1 VGDLSI
7 SAEAALAPRRVPGD
21 RALALVVATAFFMEQ
36 LDSTVITTALP
47 AMAGSFQVNPLH
59 MSMALTAYLVSLTAF
74 IPASGRLADWFG
86 GRRVFCAALAVFTVS
101 SVLCS
106 YANTLWAL
114 VAARFVQGIGG
125 AMMVPVGRLVLLRT
139 VPKARVVRAMAWVLM
154 PTMVAPILGPLVGGF
169 LVTYFSWRWI
179 FYINIPI
186 GIAGFVAA
194 LVLFPDHRHERT
206 EAFDT
211 LGLAVSALALS
222 CFVIGLELLNWG
234 AVDRVYGFLLLAA
247 AIGCGFAYARHA
259 RRYPH
264 PILDFTLTR
273 IPTFAIAMWA
283 GTLFRIGIS
292 AVPFLL
298 PMMLQLGFGLSAL
311 RSGLL
316 TFSSG
321 VAAFAVKAT
330 TVQILRRVGY
340 RDAMIW
346 NSVLASLFLALCA
359 FFRPAWPR
367 TLLYG
372 VLLLGGFVRSLQFN
386 ALGTIAFAD
395 VPQGRM
401 SAATSLHSVT
411 QQVSGTAGISI
422 SAAILAGTV
431 LLRGH
436 TRPELA
442 DFSVS
447 FLTIAAI
454 SAFSVPYCLRLARD
468 AGAEL
473 SGQRTS

>member
-1 VGDLSI
+1 LNLSADA
-7 SAEAALAPRRVPGD
+7 SLEASRLPGE
-21 RALALVVATAFFMEQ
+21 RALALVVASAFFMEQ
-36 LDSTVITTALP
+36 LDSTVLTTALP

-59 MSMALTAYLVSLTAF
+59 MSIALTAYLVSLTAF

-86 GRRVFCAALAVFTVS
+86 GRRVFCIALTLFTVS

-106 YANTLWAL
+106 RAETLWTL
-114 VAARFVQGIGG
+114 VAARFVQGVGG

-139 VPKARVVRAMAWVLM
+139 VPKARVVSAMAWVLM

-169 LVTYFSWRWI
+169 LVTYFSWHWI

-186 GIAGFVAA
+186 GIAGVAA
-194 LVLFPDHRHERT
+194 ALALFPDQRLQRSER
-206 EAFDT
+206 FDMT
-211 LGLAVSALALS
+211 GLLISALALS
-222 CFVIGLELLNWG
+222 LFVIGLECLNWG
-234 AVDRVYGFLLLAA
+234 VFDRIYSLVLLGGSVA
-247 AIGCGFAYARHA
+247 CGFVYARHA
-259 RRYPH
+259 RRSPH

-273 IPTFAIAMWA
+273 IATFGIAMWG
-283 GTLFRIGIS
+283 GTLFRIGIG

-321 VAAFAVKAT
+321 VAALVVKAT

-340 RDAMIW
+340 RNAMIW
-346 NSVLASLFLALCA
+346 NSVFASLFLALCA
-359 FFRPAWPR
+359 FFRPGWPVA
-367 TLLYG
+367 LLYG

-395 VPQGRM
+395 VPQNRM
-401 SAATSLHSVT
+401 SAATSLHSVV

-422 SAAILAGTV
+422 SAAILAGAV

-436 TRPELA
+436 SRPELS

-447 FLTIAAI
+447 FLSIAAI
-454 SAFSVPYCLRLARD
+454 SAFSAPYCMRLARD

>member
-1 VGDLSI
+1 MGDVTLP
-7 SAEAALAPRRVPGD
+7 AVTVPVTRVPGD

-36 LDSTVITTALP
+36 LDSTVLTTALP
-47 AMAGSFQVNPLH
+47 AIAGSFQANPLH
-59 MSMALTAYLVSLTAF
+59 MSLALTAYLVSLTAF
-74 IPASGRLADWFG
+74 IPASGKLADWFG

-106 YANTLWAL
+106 YAGSLWML
-114 VAARFVQGIGG
+114 VGARFVQGIGG

-139 VPKARVVRAMAWVLM
+139 VPKARVVQAMAWVLM

-169 LVTYFSWRWI
+169 LVTYLSWRWI
-179 FYINIPI
+179 FYINVPI
-186 GIAGFVAA
+186 GILGIVAA
-194 LVLFPDHRHERT
+194 LLLFPDHRRERSGG
-206 EAFDT
+206 FDVA
-211 LGLAVSALALS
+211 GLIISALALS
-222 CFVIGLELLNWG
+222 CFVVGLELLNW
-234 AVDRVYGFLLLAA
+234 AEINRTYGCALLAA
-247 AIGCGFAYARHA
+247 SVICGFEYARHA
-259 RRYPH
+259 RSRSH

-273 IPTFAIAMWA
+273 IPTFGIAMWG

-321 VAAFAVKAT
+321 VAALAVKAS

-346 NSVLASLFLALCA
+346 NSALASLFLALCA
-359 FFRPAWPR
+359 FFRPAWPVA
-367 TLLYG
+367 LLYL

-395 VPQGRM
+395 VPQKRM
-401 SAATSLHSVT
+401 SAATSLHSVI
-411 QQVSGTAGISI
+411 QQVSGTAGISL

-431 LLRGH
+431 LFRGH

-442 DFSVS
+442 DFTAA

-454 SAFSVPYCLRLARD
+454 SALSVPYCLRLAHD

-473 SGQRTS
+473 SGHRTA